1 MSHQC
6 RTLQNPALERRW
18 KHWPGRTGDYKCAD
32 GGSVTAKYIQGDP
45 PTAKVVAGS
54 TTYHMT
60 LEPAGGGAKY
70 SDGKATWW
78 AKGKALED

>member
-1 MSHQC
+1 VH
-6 RTLQNPALERRW
+6 
-18 KHWPGRTGDYKCAD
+18 YKCAD

-54 TTYHMT
+54 TTYYMT

-78 AKGKALED
+78 TKGNEGTFELGGVSTVCTQ